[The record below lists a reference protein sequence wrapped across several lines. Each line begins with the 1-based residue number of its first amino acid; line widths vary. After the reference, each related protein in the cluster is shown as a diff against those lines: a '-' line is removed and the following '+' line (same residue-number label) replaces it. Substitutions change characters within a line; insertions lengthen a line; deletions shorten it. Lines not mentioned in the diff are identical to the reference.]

1 MCDENC
7 DYNKVNIRLECAIKR
22 LSPKTLSENEL
33 DTCPQVGRK
42 FNGTEKEVVDEL
54 EPYQRLLDSRIIKD
68 VTKEKKEK
76 LRN

>member
-33 DTCPQVGRK
+33 DTCP
-42 FNGTEKEVVDEL
+42 
-54 EPYQRLLDSRIIKD
+54 
-68 VTKEKKEK
+68 
-76 LRN
+76 